1 LQNSLSVPDPKAAS
15 PRLLLIAPAL
25 PPLDR
30 RGGMDVAVANVVAE
44 LRQRGW
50 VVDMPLVVGSEPSS
64 GAAAAEAPV
73 AVYVPSA
80 VRPPPPLDLI
90 LRSPLRSL
98 IRLPEFLRGYLSLFV
113 DRSTVRKFNG
123 NLLALERVLKT
134 TPRPDAILLFSGY
147 ATPGVCAMA
156 LVLNPRTVMVSSFEP
171 AFELK
176 LAWAWSL
183 MRRFW
188 AWRLQGHIHP
198 FLYRAAT
205 PEQMR
210 CVVFA
215 SEGWKEE
222 AIRHGLNPSNART
235 IYFGVPRSQMTAR
248 PAPRGRLLCVG
259 RINRDK
265 GLHRFVDAMP
275 AIRTAIPGA
284 TLTMVARSDDDAY
297 RALIVD
303 RIAALQL
310 DEAVQILP
318 RMPEAELQ
326 NAYAGHDMMLYIS
339 PFSEP
344 VPLVMM
350 EAFMAGLPAIISRP
364 RTPSPLVQPEH
375 TCLCF
380 DPEKPATLVEAVRRL
395 HTDAALRE
403 RLTANARKLVEG
415 PFSLERMG
423 SQYDALLRSVVAESG
438 SEPG

>member
-134 TPRPDAILLFSGY
+134 TSRPDAILLFSGY

-188 AWRLQGHIHP
+188 SWRLQGH
-198 FLYRAAT
+198 
-205 PEQMR
+205 
-210 CVVFA
+210 
-215 SEGWKEE
+215 S
-222 AIRHGLNPSNART
+222 IRFS
-235 IYFGVPRSQMTAR
+235 TAR
-248 PAPRGRLLCVG
+248 PRR
-259 RINRDK
+259 NRCAASSLPAKAGKRKLSGK
-265 GLHRFVDAMP
+265 GLMRRVRGPSISVYH
-275 AIRTAIPGA
+275 
-284 TLTMVARSDDDAY
+284 Y
-297 RALIVD
+297 R
-303 RIAALQL
+303 R
-310 DEAVQILP
+310 
-318 RMPEAELQ
+318 
-326 NAYAGHDMMLYIS
+326 
-339 PFSEP
+339 
-344 VPLVMM
+344 
-350 EAFMAGLPAIISRP
+350 
-364 RTPSPLVQPEH
+364 
-375 TCLCF
+375 
-380 DPEKPATLVEAVRRL
+380 
-395 HTDAALRE
+395 
-403 RLTANARKLVEG
+403 
-415 PFSLERMG
+415 
-423 SQYDALLRSVVAESG
+423 
-438 SEPG
+438 